1 VSDWGMRPVSATSV
15 NHTRV
20 CARRRRLVQCAVVT
34 DPVLYSLQTF
44 EPDLRSE
51 GEGNESGG
59 VVCNN
64 SRMQEFR
71 THNVI

>member
-1 VSDWGMRPVSATSV
+1 MSDWGTRPVAATSV

-20 CARRRRLVQCAVVT
+20 CARRRRLVQW
-34 DPVLYSLQTF
+34 PSSLIRSLFTLRPSNLTF
-44 EPDLRSE
+44 GPKVKAMNL
-51 GEGNESGG
+51 G